1 MLKKIFVFI
10 FVFWLLN
17 IVYAGTTGKIAGIV
31 IDKATGTPLAG
42 VNIVVQSTGLGAASG
57 TDGYYF
63 INNIPPG
70 SYVLEVSYLGYNNL
84 KIENVKVSVDQ
95 TTELNIQLTEQV
107 MDLNET
113 ITVVAKRP
121 MIRKDAT
128 SQRAIIEGN
137 LITDVLPVSSVHDV
151 LSLQSGVVT
160 DRHGNIHI
168 RGGRTGEITYLVD
181 GVYVKDPFDNSLGG
195 NVDVEAIQEVEM
207 ISGTFNAEYGNA
219 LSGII
224 NIVTK
229 EGSPVFKYKFQYE
242 SPMLN
247 ESPYHRPDWL
257 LHTDLVKGLSPQE
270 KEKYRDLVR
279 QEDGS
284 SAYRFVSVT
293 DSKYAPEKTLLN
305 VLGRFNSS
313 ISGPIPFLKKAYF
326 FVAGTFRNEDSYL
339 PFGFTLDRIVSGKLS
354 YRPIPML
361 KFQVNYDW
369 SNRWYQSY
377 SHTYKYW
384 RYMEKLGQGSYPI
397 WADFKNRLTFQLT
410 HTVSKSTFYNINISR
425 IYNFAKRGIEERH
438 VVYDPK
444 TGELISSDYLK
455 RGYYQGAQGNFR
467 NGDDRYWYRTR
478 STTYAVAGAI
488 TSQINRYHL
497 VKTGFEI
504 RRHEIFR
511 HRIGMPPRGRLEFF
525 DEKPVEFSAYV
536 QDKIELSIS
545 F

>member
-1 MLKKIFVFI
+1 VLKKIFVFI

-270 KEKYRDLVR
+270 KTAD
-279 QEDGS
+279 
-284 SAYRFVSVT
+284 SAIRC
-293 DSKYAPEKTLLN
+293 P
-305 VLGRFNSS
+305 
-313 ISGPIPFLKKAYF
+313 
-326 FVAGTFRNEDSYL
+326 
-339 PFGFTLDRIVSGKLS
+339 KL
-354 YRPIPML
+354 
-361 KFQVNYDW
+361 
-369 SNRWYQSY
+369 
-377 SHTYKYW
+377 
-384 RYMEKLGQGSYPI
+384 
-397 WADFKNRLTFQLT
+397 
-410 HTVSKSTFYNINISR
+410 
-425 IYNFAKRGIEERH
+425 
-438 VVYDPK
+438 
-444 TGELISSDYLK
+444 
-455 RGYYQGAQGNFR
+455 
-467 NGDDRYWYRTR
+467 
-478 STTYAVAGAI
+478 
-488 TSQINRYHL
+488 
-497 VKTGFEI
+497 
-504 RRHEIFR
+504 
-511 HRIGMPPRGRLEFF
+511 
-525 DEKPVEFSAYV
+525 
-536 QDKIELSIS
+536 
-545 F
+545 